1 LTHSGGAA
9 AAPINA
15 ALRARQ
21 GKMQTGEAL
30 DILNIPKADLNQES
44 VDKMFDKFYKLN
56 DPAKGGS
63 FYLQSKFFRAKEAL
77 EYEMNPNREAEE
89 AAAQAE
95 ADAEAAEAAADL
107 EKIKNGG
114 RATTGTQEDAA
125 DTPEKRRA
133 DREAR
138 RNK

>member
-1 LTHSGGAA
+1 
-9 AAPINA
+9 
-15 ALRARQ
+15 
-21 GKMQTGEAL
+21 MQTGEAL

-77 EYEMNPNREAEE
+77 EYEMNPNRAAEE

-114 RATTGTQEDAA
+114 RAAAGTQGDAA